1 MSLGYICN
9 VYMFLND
16 YKRHQSN
23 QCITF
28 LPQIVKGCIQLRF
41 DFGSGVGVVS
51 IDWAPVNDGKWHH
64 VAVERQGNHAKV
76 ILDHGKHQAS
86 GQSPGRMR
94 ILNLKENSI
103 YFGAQVI
110 NSRVKRSNS
119 KQPVIMN
126 GFVGCM
132 QNMNL
137 NGKDLPLTGSND
149 HATGHPANVKP
160 GCSTSRACSVVN
172 TCPPASKCIETFTGR
187 RCDCLPG
194 HSGPECKP
202 YVRCKNKPCQ
212 NGGTCT
218 PDTID
223 GYRCTCRKGYRGYQC
238 ETFVGSCASSP
249 CKHGGTC
256 TPEKSGDYKCTCP
269 QGVRGANCEFDRR
282 PCSSSP
288 CMFNGNCTNIGDDF
302 ICSCPSGFS
311 GKTCN
316 KGFHCNRTPCRNG
329 GACNVNNNQ
338 ALCVCLEGYTGLDC
352 SQDVNECTS
361 NPCKNNGVC
370 VNTFGS
376 FHCNC
381 STSSYGGPRCGT
393 VLAAVTPDQEKWP
406 LSMEAIIGIGVV
418 LAVLLLLVL
427 IIVIVLRRRSKRK
440 RQQEQNG
447 DKANRNSVLKVSPPV
462 VGSTLNSPTPPTPPP
477 RIPDEQPPRYE
488 EEETT
493 WRRADES
500 PPSFGGT
507 TKSLNNS
514 ESNVEKY
521 HWDYTDIPTD
531 LVRQRPLN
539 RHKSASYMGVPDDT
553 PYDDDDVPRIPE
565 RSASMMSSQSSGLDA
580 PEVPQRPRN
589 YRVSESDDQCLEV
602 PPMPR
607 RRNPSSKCPSSRY
620 SLGSEYSD
628 MTDLDY
634 CKSVGG
640 DSAYPD
646 LFKGRFPR
654 PPREPYPESVDT
666 LPVGPYQLTNIRD
679 SELGSMT
686 DFSDDELER
695 VYLGN
700 SRMEACGDS
709 PENIYLH
716 SENGDDED
724 RESDCALQP
733 EDPDFHQTLQ
743 NEIKEMMNQLE
754 ELKMESEL

>member
-1 MSLGYICN
+1 MSLR
-9 VYMFLND
+9 L
-16 YKRHQSN
+16 
-23 QCITF
+23 
-28 LPQIVKGCIQLRF
+28 LQIVKGFIQLRF
-41 DFGSGVGVVS
+41 DFGSGAGVVS

-110 NSRVKRSNS
+110 NSRVKRSSGNE
-119 KQPVIMN
+119 PVVKN
-126 GFVGCM
+126 GFIGCM

-137 NGKDLPLTGSND
+137 NGKDLPLTRSSND
-149 HATGHPANVKP
+149 HASGYPTNVKT
-160 GCSTSRACSVVN
+160 GCSTSTACSVYN
-172 TCPPASKCIETFTGR
+172 TCPLASKCIATFTGR

-202 YVRCKNKPCQ
+202 FVKCVNKPCQ
-212 NGGTCT
+212 HGGKCS
-218 PDTID
+218 DNID
-223 GYRCTCRKGYRGYQC
+223 GYRCTCPKEYSGYQC
-238 ETFVGSCASSP
+238 EVFVGSCISSP
-249 CKHGGTC
+249 CKNGGTC
-256 TPEKSGDYKCTCP
+256 TPEETGDYKCTCP
-269 QGVRGANCEFDRR
+269 AGVRGANCEFDKR
-282 PCSSSP
+282 PCSSNP
-288 CMFNGNCTNIGDDF
+288 CLFNGNCTNHGDDF
-302 ICSCPSGFS
+302 KCSCPHGFS
-311 GKTCN
+311 GKTCTQ
-316 KGFHCNRTPCRNG
+316 GFHCNRTPCRNG
-329 GACNVNNNQ
+329 GSCDEKNGQSV
-338 ALCVCLEGYTGLDC
+338 CVCSEEFTGLDC
-352 SQDVNECTS
+352 SHDVDECLS
-361 NPCKNNGVC
+361 NPCKNSGTC

-381 STSSYGGPRCGT
+381 STSSHGGPLCGT
-393 VLAAVTPDQEKWP
+393 VLAAVTPDKSKWP
-406 LSMEAIIGIGVV
+406 LSMAAIIGISVV

-427 IIVIVLRRRSKRK
+427 IIVIVLRRRARRK
-440 RQQEQNG
+440 RELERNG
-447 DKANRNSVLKVSPPV
+447 DKSSRNSVLKVSPPV

-477 RIPDEQPPRYE
+477 RIPDEQPPCYE
-488 EEETT
+488 EEEST
-493 WRRADES
+493 WRRPPENS
-500 PPSFGGT
+500 PPSFGT

-514 ESNVEKY
+514 ESNVGSNIY
-521 HWDYTDIPTD
+521 HWDYTDIPND
-531 LVRQRPLN
+531 IVRQRPLN
-539 RHKSASYMGVPDDT
+539 RGQSASFMGVPDDT
-553 PYDDDDVPRIPE
+553 PYDDDDIPRIPE

-589 YRVSESDDQCLEV
+589 YRPSESEDPHLEV

-607 RRNPSSKCPSSRY
+607 RRNPNSKCPSSRY
-620 SLGSEYSD
+620 SMDSEYSD
-628 MTDLDY
+628 MTDLEY
-634 CKSVGG
+634 CKSIGG

-686 DFSDDELER
+686 DLSDDDLER

-709 PENIYLH
+709 PENTYLH

-724 RESDCALQP
+724 KDSDCGIQP